1 MDKLRLRFTKTGRAV
16 YLSHLDLMRTMQ
28 RAFLRAGIPIR
39 YSEGFNPH
47 AIISI
52 ALPLSVGSSSVC
64 ELMDFKLRSFMSL
77 SEIPFRLNRAL
88 PEGIRVLEA
97 YEWERKCRDIKW
109 LDVDGVFEYDSR
121 DPHAILP
128 ALSDFF
134 AQDSLVVHKKS
145 KKGDTDF
152 DLAPA
157 LRSLSLEAEEGRI
170 QLKAL
175 VSAQEPTLNPELLP
189 AALSQLAPALAP
201 DFAYFTRRQ
210 IYDSEMNIFR

>member
-52 ALPLSVGSSSVC
+52 ALPLSVGTSSVC

-77 SEIPFRLNRAL
+77 SEIPFLLNRAL
-88 PEGIRVLEA
+88 PEGIRVLEV
-97 YEWERKCRDIKW
+97 YEWERKCKDIKW
-109 LDVDGVFEYDSR
+109 LDVDGVFEYDTR
-121 DPHAILP
+121 DSAALLP

-134 AQDSLVVHKKS
+134 AQDSLVVRKKS
-145 KKGDTDF
+145 KKGETDF

-157 LRSLSLEAEEGRI
+157 LRSLSLEAENRRI